1 LIAPEE
7 ESPVDHLIAPG
18 LRQID
23 TRLGGWEELNSVFL
37 IEAPRPCLVET
48 GPQLDAGKVLA
59 ALDRMGLGRDELAYV
74 VLTHIHLDHGGGVG
88 EIAASFPKAT
98 VVCHPRGL
106 RHLADPSRL
115 VAAAAQVYG
124 PELDSLYGRMT
135 AVDSDRLLA
144 AEDMGKLSL
153 GGGRHLTL
161 VDSPGHAKH
170 HIGVLDDST
179 GVLLVGDAVG
189 VKVTGGGPLRPATPP
204 DDFELDLAVGSL
216 HRFAELAPSQLV
228 LTHFGSAGEPQ
239 EVLAEAEATMTR
251 WAQIAEH
258 AFSEEPTVDH
268 IAAALLERAYQPAE
282 EPARQPVVDTLNGV
296 LSNSAGL
303 HGWLSRRRARGA
315 EDGA

>member
-1 LIAPEE
+1 M
-7 ESPVDHLIAPG
+7 DHLIAEG

-48 GPQLDAGKVLA
+48 GPQLDTGKVLA
-59 ALDRMGLGRDELAYV
+59 ALDRLGVARDELAYV

-88 EIAASFPKAT
+88 EIADYFPKAT
-98 VVCHPRGL
+98 VVCHPNGL

-135 AVDSDRLLA
+135 AVDSDRLLG

-153 GGGRHLTL
+153 GGGRQLTL
-161 VDSPGHAKH
+161 VHSPGHAKH
-170 HIGVLDDST
+170 HIGILDDST

-189 VKVTGGGPLRPATPP
+189 VKVPGGGPLRPATPP

-228 LTHFGSAGEPQ
+228 LTHFGPAGEPQ
-239 EVLAEAEATMTR
+239 EVLADAEATMRR
-251 WAQIAEH
+251 WAQIAED
-258 AFSEEPTVDH
+258 AFLEEPTVDH

-303 HGWLSRRRARGA
+303 HGWLSRRRARDAAEGA
-315 EDGA
+315 